1 MNTNYHLCNLPNSWE
16 WRRIKYVLKSLES
29 GGREN
34 SKEDSF
40 EGQALSIGGEHIGW
54 KGEWLLTDNPR
65 FVSFEYFN
73 SMRSGHIRK
82 MDVLLV
88 KDGATIGKTA
98 IADELPYEKIAVN
111 EHVFILRFDSSV
123 LPRFGFYV
131 IQSRMAQEQIYLEV
145 RGSAQPGLNTEFRH
159 KVQFPLPP
167 LATQLVIT
175 NFLDRET
182 TQIDNLIAAKEQM
195 LTLLEEK
202 REALIS
208 HIFTRGLDPNAA
220 LKSSGIAWLGKIPK
234 SWEVRRGKYLFSQS
248 SLPVRETDEI
258 VTCFRDGQV
267 TLRKN
272 RREDGFTN
280 AVLELGY
287 QGIRKGQLVLHSMD
301 AFAGSIGISDSD
313 GKCSPEYII
322 CDPLFD
328 GIDSQYYALLLRVMA
343 LRGFIQAACTAVRE
357 RAPRIRFSHLATMF
371 LPLPPISEQQ
381 AIVQTIEQEK
391 DSTKDLVIAL
401 TDSISLL
408 KERRSALITAAVT
421 GQITLEDMKK

>member
-1 MNTNYHLCNLPNSWE
+1 MKSLFDKRKLKYAASLNDESLTESTDPDFELQYVDIGNVDSQGNIHELAVYPFKKAPSRARRQVKHGDVIISTVRTYLQAIAPIKEPEANLIVSTGFAVVRPNSN
-16 WRRIKYVLKSLES
+16 ILNDDYFKYAVRESRFLEEVEARSKGVSYPAINSSELADIDISL
-29 GGREN
+29 
-34 SKEDSF
+34 
-40 EGQALSIGGEHIGW
+40 
-54 KGEWLLTDNPR
+54 P
-65 FVSFEYFN
+65 
-73 SMRSGHIRK
+73 
-82 MDVLLV
+82 
-88 KDGATIGKTA
+88 TIEIQKL
-98 IADELPYEKIAVN
+98 IADY
-111 EHVFILRFDSSV
+111 
-123 LPRFGFYV
+123 
-131 IQSRMAQEQIYLEV
+131 
-145 RGSAQPGLNTEFRH
+145 
-159 KVQFPLPP
+159 
-167 LATQLVIT
+167 
-175 NFLDRET
+175 LDRET

-202 REALIS
+202 REALIN
-208 HIFTRGLDPNAA
+208 HIFTRGLDTNTD
-220 LKSSGIAWLGKIPK
+220 LKPSGIAWLGEIPK

-287 QGIRKGQLVLHSMD
+287 QGIRKGQLILHSMD
-301 AFAGSIGISDSD
+301 AFAGAIGISDSD